1 MQGDY
6 VLLCLRDFCWIVI
19 SSLLNTYDDKFTSL
33 QGSWQ
38 NQIDSLSKNT
48 AEQAAADFKTQRD
61 ALEAEFTNFEIQL
74 KKDLSNKLL
83 DLNDALTSQSDH

>member
-1 MQGDY
+1 MPLVHEGLTPIFLALAQY
-6 VLLCLRDFCWIVI
+6 SALM
-19 SSLLNTYDDKFTSL
+19 NTYDDKFTSL

-61 ALEAEFTNFEIQL
+61 ALEDGFRTVVN
-74 KKDLSNKLL
+74 
-83 DLNDALTSQSDH
+83 HHR